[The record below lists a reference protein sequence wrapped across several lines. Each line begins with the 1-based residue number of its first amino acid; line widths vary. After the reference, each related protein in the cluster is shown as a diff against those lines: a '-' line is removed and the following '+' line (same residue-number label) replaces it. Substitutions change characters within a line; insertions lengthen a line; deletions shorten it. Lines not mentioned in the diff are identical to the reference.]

1 MKSGNL
7 DVCNNALKITEF
19 PQDISKY
26 RLIYNMEKSK
36 KEEFSNLNLVS
47 IHEAGHALIYHLLG
61 YRIDSCG
68 VFEDGSGIIKCK
80 VLIPNTEDL
89 CWNFMLNYG
98 MICLSGYMA
107 ELKLQKRRTNGIL
120 RVKPKD
126 GKNIDYDSDMECLK
140 RMLESKYSFYDY
152 DDDIDF
158 DIYVIQMETL
168 KIMRKKKHW
177 NAILSLAESLEE
189 NGFLDGETIHH
200 ILEKFVAFGTLE
212 PRI

>member
-1 MKSGNL
+1 
-7 DVCNNALKITEF
+7 
-19 PQDISKY
+19 
-26 RLIYNMEKSK
+26 
-36 KEEFSNLNLVS
+36 
-47 IHEAGHALIYHLLG
+47 
-61 YRIDSCG
+61 
-68 VFEDGSGIIKCK
+68 
-80 VLIPNTEDL
+80 
-89 CWNFMLNYG
+89 
-98 MICLSGYMA
+98 
-107 ELKLQKRRTNGIL
+107 
-120 RVKPKD
+120 VKPKD

-200 ILEKFVAFGTLE
+200 ILEKFVAFGTLK